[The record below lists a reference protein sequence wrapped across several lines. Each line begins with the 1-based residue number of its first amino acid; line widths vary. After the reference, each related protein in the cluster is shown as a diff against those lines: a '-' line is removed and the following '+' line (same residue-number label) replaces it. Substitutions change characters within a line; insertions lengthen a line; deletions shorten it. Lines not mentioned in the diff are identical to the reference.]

1 MLYSGCSALHGVNP
15 NFKKIVR
22 SKAYLSY
29 LNVSIFNTANTVIF
43 GLFSYSLQLLQ
54 KYLS

>member
-43 GLFSYSLQLLQ
+43 GLFSYSLQLL
-54 KYLS
+54 